1 MGDGESAVS
10 DCEPSTPKSDEDGGD
25 QGQLPRG
32 HLTVAA
38 PATILRCMTT
48 NGWQVAAG
56 LLAATA
62 VSGGCSGEA
71 AGKRP
76 ATVTVTVPVTAS
88 PATVTALPSPA
99 ATFDA
104 VQPTTRPVPA
114 NPVPILAKI
123 KGCVIP
129 ADTKVG
135 LTDIQGDRYAGCDL
149 SGVAI
154 EVRTFPGDPK
164 VVSPDWL
171 RSDDGRR
178 VIVGR
183 DFTVVASA
191 APSSLAK
198 IHLEEIA
205 AEVGGTVLTAS

>member
-1 MGDGESAVS
+1 M
-10 DCEPSTPKSDEDGGD
+10 
-25 QGQLPRG
+25 
-32 HLTVAA
+32 AA
-38 PATILRCMTT
+38 PATTLRCMTT

-62 VSGGCSGEA
+62 VLGGCSGEA

-76 ATVTVTVPVTAS
+76 ATVTVPVTVPVTAS

-99 ATFDA
+99 ATPDA

-135 LTDIQGDRYAGCDL
+135 LTDIRGDRYAGCDL

-154 EVRTFPGDPK
+154 DVRTFPGDPK

-178 VIVGR
+178 VIVGS

-205 AEVGGTVLTAS
+205 AEVGGTVLAAS